1 MLLTAETNARNKK
14 INCRIYSGSIRYAQ
28 TFIIIHNNL

>member
-1 MLLTAETNARNKK
+1 MLLTAKTNARNKK
-14 INCRIYSGSIRYAQ
+14 INCRIYSADPQ